1 LLNDEEDDR
10 IANEILF
17 IQIVKESNAEL
28 QRLVHDNIFMRAKN
42 LLQLKETADE
52 LKNAQ
57 SSLRNNVA

>member
-17 IQIVKESNAEL
+17 IKIVKESNAEL